1 MHSYRHY
8 ISLLCA
14 GLLLMPAA
22 GAQEPASST
31 EAGRQQAHE
40 LVYPEG
46 SFAPITRPYRA
57 AEVPPIALA
66 NSGRLDSLLRAGKI
80 YLSLQDAIA
89 LALENNIDIEIQ
101 RYGPQIAD
109 AAVLLA
115 QAGGFARGVSTSVQ
129 SGPTSASPGGV
140 GQTGGAT
147 AAQASNATSTAVG
160 NTAITNTGTAIPALD
175 PMFTG
180 SWDIAHQTN
189 PQSTNFITGTNAL
202 IQRLNTNNWGIEQS
216 FLTGTTVGLN
226 LQNTG
231 INSNSLRANFNP
243 ATNSSLG
250 LTVTQR
256 LLQGFGV
263 GLNSRQIVIAKNNRE
278 VADLTFK
285 LQVITTVAAVMDLY
299 WDLVTFNENVRV
311 ATQALATSQKLY
323 NDNKKQVE
331 VGTLAPIE
339 VVSAEAQVATAQQ
352 NLTIAET
359 QVLQQ
364 ETILKAAL
372 SRTGTS
378 SPAVADAHI
387 IPTDRMRIPDVE
399 PIAPIQDLV
408 AEALATRPELASN
421 RIQLQNSKI
430 ALRGSRNQLLPSLDL
445 VGTFG
450 TAALAGSVNP
460 ILPNNPAPGF
470 FIGGYST
477 VLSQLFQRNFPNY
490 GIGFNLNVPIRNRA
504 AQANV
509 INDQLTLRQQQLLLQ
524 RQENQVRVDVQNA
537 LIGVQQSHAQYNS
550 STKARVLQE
559 QTLDAEQKKYAL
571 GASTI
576 YNVILALTNLTQA
589 QAAEV
594 AALGAYSKAKVELER
609 STGQLLNTNNISL
622 AEAYKGVVARPP
634 NPIPPEGK

>member
-1 MHSYRHY
+1 MHRFQQA
-8 ISLLCA
+8 ISIFCA
-14 GLLLMPAA
+14 GLMLAPSA

-31 EAGRQQAHE
+31 PAGRQEAHQ
-40 LVYPEG
+40 LIYPSG
-46 SFAPITRPYRA
+46 SFARVTRPYRA
-57 AEVPPIALA
+57 VEVPPISLA

-109 AAVLLA
+109 TSVLLA
-115 QAGGFARGVSTSVQ
+115 EAGGFARGASTSVQ
-129 SGPTSASPGGV
+129 AGPSSASAGGV
-140 GQTGGAT
+140 AQTGGT
-147 AAQASNATSTAVG
+147 GAAQVSNATPTAVG

-175 PMFTG
+175 PVITG
-180 SWDIAHQTN
+180 SARWAHQTT
-189 PQSTNFITGTNAL
+189 PQSSNFVTGTNEL
-202 IQRLNTNNWGIEQS
+202 IQRLNTSNVTFQQS
-216 FLTGTTVGLN
+216 FLTGTSVSLGLN
-226 LQNTG
+226 NNG
-231 INSNSLRANFNP
+231 NRSNSFRANFNP
-243 ATNSSLG
+243 ATSSTLG

-256 LLQGFGV
+256 LMQGFGV
-263 GLNSRQIVIAKNNRE
+263 ALNSRQIVIAKNNRE

-311 ATQALATSQKLY
+311 AQQALARSQKLY
-323 NDNKKQVE
+323 EDNKKQVE

-352 NLTIAET
+352 QLTVAET

-364 ETILKAAL
+364 ETIIKAAL

-378 SPAVADAHI
+378 SPSVADAHI
-387 IPTDRMRIPDVE
+387 IPTDRMRMPDVE
-399 PIAPIQDLV
+399 PVGPIQDLV
-408 AEALATRPELASN
+408 AQALASRPELASN

-430 ALRGSRNQLLPSLDL
+430 SLRGSRNALRPSLDL

-450 TAALAGSVNP
+450 TEALAGSVNP

-470 FIGGYST
+470 FVGGYGT
-477 VLSQLFQRNFPNY
+477 VLSQLFQRNFPDY
-490 GIGFNLNVPIRNRA
+490 SIGFNLNIPIRNRA

-509 INDQLTLRQQQLLLQ
+509 INDELTLRQQQLLLQ

-537 LIGVQQSHAQYNS
+537 LIGVQQTRAQYNS
-550 STKARVLQE
+550 ALKARILQE

-576 YNVILALTNLTQA
+576 YNVILALSNLSQA
-589 QAAEV
+589 QAQEV
-594 AALGAYSKAKVELER
+594 AALGAYSKAKVELQR
-609 STGQLLNTNNISL
+609 ATGQLLNENNVSL
-622 AEAYKGVVARPP
+622 AEAYKGVVSRPP
-634 NPIPPEGK
+634 NPIPPEGQ